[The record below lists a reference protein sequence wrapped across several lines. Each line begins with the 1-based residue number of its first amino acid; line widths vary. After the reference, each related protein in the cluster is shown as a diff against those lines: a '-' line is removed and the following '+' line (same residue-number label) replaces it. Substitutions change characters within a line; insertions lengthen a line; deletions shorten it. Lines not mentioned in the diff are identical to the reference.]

1 MGICMCLYVAWICL
15 HISFE
20 NIPSD
25 MHVSKFSQI
34 RGHIWMSKDQV
45 EVILN
50 TKLYVAYLLVQSLA
64 TRSCSSRFWLYW
76 LAIEPTSG
84 SAGLQSV
91 SSEQIES
98 KTLDMVSAGDQLSL
112 SMSRHMTPWLL
123 TLQWYIRVRKVT
135 FGGLNGYSG
144 EKCMSRKKTP
154 PSYGEPGGPSIVDT
168 HSYKLSP
175 LGPALQLGGGSRV
188 ISASSFWI
196 L

>member
-1 MGICMCLYVAWICL
+1 M
-15 HISFE
+15 
-20 NIPSD
+20 
-25 MHVSKFSQI
+25 
-34 RGHIWMSKDQV
+34 
-45 EVILN
+45 
-50 TKLYVAYLLVQSLA
+50 
-64 TRSCSSRFWLYW
+64 YW
-76 LAIEPTSG
+76 LAIEPTNG

-91 SSEQIES
+91 RSEQIDRR
-98 KTLDMVSAGDQLSL
+98 TLDMVSAGDQLSL
-112 SMSRHMTPWLL
+112 SMSRQMTPWLF

-144 EKCMSRKKTP
+144 EKWMSKKKTP

-196 L
+196 LQKEKRKKGKEKYFTIGKVIQNGRLQQKGHTPTHQG